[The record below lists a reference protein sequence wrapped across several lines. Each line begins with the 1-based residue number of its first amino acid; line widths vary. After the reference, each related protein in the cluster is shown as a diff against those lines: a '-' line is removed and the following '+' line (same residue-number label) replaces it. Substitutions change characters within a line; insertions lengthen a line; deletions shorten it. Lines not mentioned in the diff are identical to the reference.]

1 MGSILPCACMS
12 NMSFDAAADGVCVRA
27 CKHVCLFTQQHRRPV
42 ARMAVIFSEWFSPL
56 GKWRENKSW
65 VYMSHAEYTEG
76 KLFSFFLW
84 TQFCSAAET
93 SRNNSSQL
101 ELEGNE
107 PDSAVEVKS
116 SPKNLDYL
124 KNDLDFGA
132 FIRRHLN
139 DSATV
144 SYSYF
149 YCYIV
154 HCSKCRDG
162 LFIGN
167 MPKDLLKVEPFE
179 YCRMLQ
185 VILLF
190 DYRTSL

>member
-116 SPKNLDYL
+116 SWEKLGLLEKLPG
-124 KNDLDFGA
+124 FW
-132 FIRRHLN
+132 
-139 DSATV
+139 S
-144 SYSYF
+144 F
-149 YCYIV
+149 YQAALERFCNCV
-154 HCSKCRDG
+154 
-162 LFIGN
+162 LFIF
-167 MPKDLLKVEPFE
+167 LLL
-179 YCRMLQ
+179 YCP
-185 VILLF
+185 
-190 DYRTSL
+190 SL